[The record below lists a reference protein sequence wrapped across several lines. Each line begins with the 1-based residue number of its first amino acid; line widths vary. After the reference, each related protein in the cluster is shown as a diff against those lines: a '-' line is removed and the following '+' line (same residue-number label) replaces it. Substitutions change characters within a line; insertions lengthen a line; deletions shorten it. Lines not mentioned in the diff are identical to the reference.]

1 MDSSSQQ
8 QRAEQEK
15 LLVLRWLLFV
25 LVLAFLLWLP
35 VTEGVASEFFRRD
48 PTRITLIIGLL
59 FLGGM
64 IHIGFRVF
72 ALSKE
77 QERLAGLIENAGK
90 LRVADGHFYC
100 QGAPVKSSPVSDY
113 FRDLLTQ
120 SQSRENSGSRLDEIL
135 ADKIR
140 GQHEA
145 GWFLTGMLIK
155 LGLLGTVVGFILML
169 ASVSDI
175 SSLQLSQMQQV
186 LTKMAVG
193 IGVALNTTLLGLLGS
208 MVLGMQYL
216 MLDRT
221 ADQLLASAAHFAQ
234 MRFSSHTD

>member
-1 MDSSSQQ
+1 MDSNSQQ

-15 LLVLRWLLFV
+15 LLVLQWLLFV
-25 LVLAFLLWLP
+25 SVLAFLLWLP
-35 VTEGVASEFFRRD
+35 VSEGLASEFFRRD

-64 IHIGFRVF
+64 VHIGFRVF
-72 ALSKE
+72 TLSKE
-77 QERLAGLIENAGK
+77 QERLASLIDNAEK
-90 LRVADGHFYC
+90 LCMVDGHFCC
-100 QGAPVKSSPVSDY
+100 QGVPVESSPVSDY
-113 FRDLLTQ
+113 FRDLFTQ
-120 SQSRENSGSRLDEIL
+120 PRSRENSSRRLDEIL
-135 ADKIR
+135 ANKIS

-145 GWFLTGMLIK
+145 GWFLTGLLIK

-234 MRFSSHTD
+234 VRFSSSAS